1 MMGYDKK
8 TVKLH
13 DENPQPALHNISK
26 VKRYILLN
34 EEGNMLSTADRM
46 GELHNLMLYSIQG
59 DQDRGFEIYYY
70 IVKAGNLVYSIINSK
85 DWILDDDLTKG
96 LQSYVCSRSGYK
108 MIKY

>member
-1 MMGYDKK
+1 MISNKK
-8 TVKLH
+8 MTINLH

-34 EEGNMLSTADRM
+34 EEGNILSTADRM
-46 GELHNLMLYSIQG
+46 GELHDLMIYSIQG

-70 IVKAGNLVYSIINSK
+70 IVKAGNLVYSTVYSK